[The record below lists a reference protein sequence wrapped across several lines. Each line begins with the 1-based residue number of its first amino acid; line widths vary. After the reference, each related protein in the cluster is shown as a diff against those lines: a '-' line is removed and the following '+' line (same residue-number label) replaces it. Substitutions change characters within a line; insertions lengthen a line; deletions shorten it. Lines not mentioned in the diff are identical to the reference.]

1 MKEQSKLVSVIIPVH
16 NSERFLAESIE
27 SALGQSYSPI
37 EIILVDDGSTDGSL
51 QIARSYDNIQILR
64 QDHRGVSSARN
75 TGSAK
80 ASGSFLAFLDSD
92 DIWDRE
98 KISKQI
104 HYMERH
110 TDVGCVFCRFE
121 NFFDPETSPPS
132 WLNRSSFLKERFK
145 DMMSLCTMLIRKE
158 IFDRVGCFNTDLRSG
173 EDIDWFIR
181 AKDTGIVSKHIDET
195 LVSRRLHDKNL
206 SYSNHSTKADLL
218 RVFKAS
224 IDRKNLKEGK

>member
-1 MKEQSKLVSVIIPVH
+1 MNEQPKLVSVIIPVY
-16 NSERFLAESIE
+16 NGERFIAESIE
-27 SALGQSYSPI
+27 SALEQSYSPI

-51 QIARSYDNIQILR
+51 QIARSYDNIQILK
-64 QDHRGVSSARN
+64 QAHQGVSSARN
-75 TGSAK
+75 AGIA
-80 ASGSFLAFLDSD
+80 AARGSFLAFLDSD

-104 HYMERH
+104 HDLQRH
-110 TDVGCVFCRFE
+110 TDIGCVFCRFE
-121 NFFDPETSPPS
+121 NFFDPETSPPD
-132 WLNRSSFLKERFK
+132 WLNRSSFLDKRFK

-158 IFDRVGCFNTDLRSG
+158 IFDRVGNFNTDLRSG
-173 EDIDWFIR
+173 EDLDWFVR
-181 AKDTGIVSKHIDET
+181 AKEAGIVSKHMDEI

-206 SYSNHSTKADLL
+206 TYSNHSTKADLL